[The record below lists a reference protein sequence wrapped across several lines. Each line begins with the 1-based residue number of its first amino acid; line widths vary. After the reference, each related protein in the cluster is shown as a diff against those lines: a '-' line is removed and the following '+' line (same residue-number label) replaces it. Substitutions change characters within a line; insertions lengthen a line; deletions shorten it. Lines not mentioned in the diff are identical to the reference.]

1 MSRRT
6 KVEKYGSIALA
17 AACVLLAFRL
27 ISEFDGG
34 STETVHAE
42 DRPAQ
47 AATPSTAAK
56 QQHGKSIGKLASA
69 DPDLEIQTLKEYTSR
84 PLPSNTR
91 NPFDFGAA
99 PVARSLRGG
108 RGAAAG
114 GPGAGGAAP
123 PPPPPQIALR
133 AIGYSFR
140 AGEGG
145 EAYLADGDQV
155 YVVHKGNLLSKRY
168 KILQI
173 TSSVVAV
180 HDQSTGETV
189 QLPIPQVQ

>member
-17 AACVLLAFRL
+17 AACILLAFKL
-27 ISEFDGG
+27 FSEISGDPM
-34 STETVHAE
+34 ETAHAE

-47 AATPSTAAK
+47 AATSAAASIK
-56 QQHGKSIGKLASA
+56 HGKTIGKLVNA
-69 DPDLEIQTLKEYTSR
+69 DPDLEIQVLKEYTSR

-91 NPFDFGAA
+91 DPFDFGAT
-99 PVARSLRGG
+99 PVARSLRGAK
-108 RGAAAG
+108 GAAAG
-114 GPGAGGAAP
+114 GPGAGGAAS

-140 AGEGG
+140 AGVGG

-173 TSSVVAV
+173 TSSVVEV